1 MTLILIS
8 LIVSSMVRE
17 VRGLVARHRPIAPRP
32 APPRPAPP
40 CPADSDQRQAIAQYA
55 EAAARLRDVVLL
67 IRQRIV

>member
-17 VRGLVARHRPIAPRP
+17 VRGLVARHRPIA
-32 APPRPAPP
+32 PRPAPP